1 MSRALTLG
9 AALEPL
15 VMVRRNLDVVP
26 GGGETSQLAERFR
39 AGHGSMDAAVEAM
52 ARAFAPLA
60 EDYDLIVFD
69 CPPGDDVLGRLGLA
83 LSRALVVPVK
93 MDAGSLDGL
102 ELMAG
107 RYAAITA
114 SGINPHLELLGIA
127 LFDVG
132 LQATA
137 LRRQLVDEIRTDF
150 GGDVRV
156 FDTAIR
162 HSQRAAFDMRRE
174 GLTALEYETVAA
186 EHQRLRLELLRHGA
200 GALRDAGPARS
211 ASASGLATDYVSL
224 SNEVLAR
231 SSSCRTSR
239 QWGWRRDDRSRS
251 STCRVPPQGWMRSRR
266 LRLEGLRLPEALEV
280 PADGDA
286 TVRRTPAK
294 RNRAKSTQRQPA
306 TKRSDREMVRVHTTL
321 SPEVVGALDRT
332 MPKRTT
338 RTHTEVSGCPRS

>member
-1 MSRALTLG
+1 M
-9 AALEPL
+9 
-15 VMVRRNLDVVP
+15 
-26 GGGETSQLAERFR
+26 
-39 AGHGSMDAAVEAM
+39 EAM

-114 SGINPHLELLGIA
+114 SGINPHLELLGIV

-211 ASASGLATDYVSL
+211 ASASGLATDYVSV
-224 SNEVLAR
+224 SNEVLGAFVEL
-231 SSSCRTSR
+231 
-239 QWGWRRDDRSRS
+239 QD
-251 STCRVPPQGWMRSRR
+251 
-266 LRLEGLRLPEALEV
+266 
-280 PADGDA
+280 
-286 TVRRTPAK
+286 
-294 RNRAKSTQRQPA
+294 QPA
-306 TKRSDREMVRVHTTL
+306 
-321 SPEVVGALDRT
+321 VGVA
-332 MPKRTT
+332 
-338 RTHTEVSGCPRS
+338 G